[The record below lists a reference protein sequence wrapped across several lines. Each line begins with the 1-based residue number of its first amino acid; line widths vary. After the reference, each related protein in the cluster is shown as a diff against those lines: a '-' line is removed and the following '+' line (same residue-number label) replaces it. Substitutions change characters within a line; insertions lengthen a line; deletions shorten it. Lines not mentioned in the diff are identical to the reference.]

1 MVSSTGPSDCRS
13 YRAAKGSMT
22 VSTPQDGRTALSLID
37 SGELKVL
44 WEYQKGTIVNILAKE
59 SLMQGGK
66 QLARK

>member
-1 MVSSTGPSDCRS
+1 
-13 YRAAKGSMT
+13 MT

-37 SGELKVL
+37 SGELNVL
-44 WEYQKGTIVNILAKE
+44 WEYQKGTIVNILAKD